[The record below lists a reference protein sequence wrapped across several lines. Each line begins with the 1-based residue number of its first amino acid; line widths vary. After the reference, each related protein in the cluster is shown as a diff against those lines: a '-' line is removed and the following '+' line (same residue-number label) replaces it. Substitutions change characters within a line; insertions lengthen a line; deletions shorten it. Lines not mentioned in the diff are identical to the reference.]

1 MASSI
6 VEKILGNNS
15 LLTNT
20 YLDSTLMFT
29 KSLLIVIRT
38 EGGLYN
44 DLLKQKYGLNVD
56 TAKKETWRYY
66 MHLAGKYHS
75 VDVPI
80 KMISWDNGKEIV
92 LDRTSVE
99 KHKTTRKELL
109 KFGSF
114 YRTIV
119 DAYPEQELLLKS
131 LISTSKKLTIEE
143 IVKLRNHSIVAYD
156 ASHIEVQESNLL
168 PRLQERINNYAI
180 TKTLPYYSIAESL
193 YMASMYIVL
202 YQFIYMNIL
211 NLRLANAKTSQA
223 HSYHILS
230 YLASHHRLD
239 KNYPYLD
246 IKQTLFLYRNLKYL
260 NTYAGTNEV
269 FYKLIDKFFTVRRV
283 SVINYI
289 YKQKNSISPDGSME
303 YRFNQK
309 LLNDANLVFETK
321 NYDLEEIAEKE
332 EIVLE
337 TNKKEYEFHTEEID
351 FKNRNSLH
359 AELATKDLEISIID
373 NGNDIKYSMLTL
385 ITDYWAQTLSLGIN
399 SYIVNFTD
407 PIKGQRLV
415 LDTADAFKLYTIA
428 LHRTANIT
436 LDVIP
441 DYHAVRVLRPDR
453 PSVEELVSKNFR
465 KSSYLTSI
473 IEDIH
478 FNTPEYPFVDTPS
491 SFNEFVFDMYRYNL
505 GSWLYLSSLGDKDMN
520 AQVSLAMENLHYS
533 TLYKQDGETVTDFLR
548 RIEFPELN
556 TYNEEQA
563 LIVVKDLIKNVS
575 EDLSNRLERNKFI
588 QETLVEVLS
597 KFKSYSTQLVSRYT
611 ATDSILTNLGFP
623 YSTLGVSA
631 SDKLFYVPAPAV
643 TAEIFS
649 KNKSQVKVTVSTD
662 FSATSSYHD
671 VIDIDIEGESN
682 FDGGVC
688 NKIVINL
695 SVPGCLIDDNV
706 DWVVNPSSQ
715 EHLFF
720 LSTNV

>member
-1 MASSI
+1 MSSSI

-29 KSLLIVIRT
+29 KSLLIVIRS

-44 DLLKQKYGLNVD
+44 ELLKQKYGLSVD
-56 TAKKETWRYY
+56 TSKKETWRYY

-80 KMISWDNGKEIV
+80 KLVSWDNGKEIV
-92 LDRTSVE
+92 LDRLSVE

-114 YRTIV
+114 YRTVV

-131 LISTSKKLTIEE
+131 IIATSKKPSVEE
-143 IVKLRNHSIVAYD
+143 IVKLKNHSIVAYD
-156 ASHIEVQESNLL
+156 TSHIEVQESNLI

-211 NLRLANAKTSQA
+211 NLRLANAKTPQA

-283 SVINYI
+283 SVVNYI
-289 YKQKNSISPDGSME
+289 YKQKNSFNEKGEIE

-309 LLNDANLVFETK
+309 LLNDDDLVFDAK
-321 NYDLEEIAEKE
+321 NYSLEELARKE

-337 TNKKEYEFHTEEID
+337 TNRKEYKFHTEDID

-359 AELATKDLEISIID
+359 SELSTKDLEISIVD
-373 NGNDIKYSMLTL
+373 NGNDVKYSMLSL
-385 ITDYWAQTLSLGIN
+385 ITDYWAQTLKLDIN
-399 SYIVNFTD
+399 SYIVNYTD
-407 PIKGQRLV
+407 PVRGQSLV
-415 LDTADAFKLYTIA
+415 LDTKDAFKLYTIA
-428 LHRTANIT
+428 LHKTAKINLET
-436 LDVIP
+436 IP

-453 PSVEELVSKNFR
+453 PSVDELLSKGFR
-465 KSSYLTSI
+465 KSNYLKTV
-473 IEDIH
+473 IEDLH
-478 FNTPEYPFVDTPS
+478 YDTPEYPFMDASS
-491 SFNEFVFDMYRYNL
+491 SFTEFVSDMYKYNL
-505 GSWLYLSSLGDKDMN
+505 GSWLYLSSMGDKDFN
-520 AQVSLAMENLHYS
+520 AQVRLVMENLHYNS
-533 TLYKQDGETVTDFLR
+533 LYQQGGESVADFLR
-548 RIEFPELN
+548 RIEFNEFN
-556 TYNEEQA
+556 TYNDEQA
-563 LIVVKDLIKNVS
+563 FLVVKDLIRNIS
-575 EDLSNRLERNKFI
+575 EDLSDRFERNKFV

-631 SDKLFYVPAPAV
+631 SDKLFYVPYPAV
-643 TAEIFS
+643 TADIYS
-649 KNKSQVKVTVSTD
+649 VNKSQVDIDLDSDVI
-662 FSATSSYHD
+662 ATSSYYD
-671 VIDIDIEGESN
+671 VIDVDIEGESN
-682 FDGGVC
+682 FVGGVC
-688 NKIVINL
+688 SRIVVNL
-695 SVPGCLIDDNV
+695 SVPSCLIDDNV